1 MAIMIPKKKEEKCPT
16 PSPAIHPRKLLL
28 PPIHDRDN
36 RYYATIN
43 WSGKNG
49 GQIKG
54 IENGWIRDIFQQ
66 WNETVFH
73 FTTYRNCSNC
83 ISNFGITY
91 DKTAMNQDYLPTIK
105 KAIQEELLEPIASPG
120 ALNQYMTTMTN
131 VKQHLLIAAFARGER
146 PTNFLEEEKW
156 QDEYAI
162 KALEDYVP
170 SVKVRDNKEK
180 LQDIIRTTEL
190 ELVKFMIQ
198 FEQDMLNYE
207 NYDTISKYTRDQ
219 AKVYML
225 LCNGE
230 EFKTNLRRYE
240 TYCRVI
246 AICEARYEELVKYRF
261 SKELEKM
268 KNTVKYKDLTTDKD
282 FIDAM
287 MLRYEKALADKQ
299 KTLPYNPKY
308 YIELL
313 NGHQLSIPRTFKYVK
328 SVFDIDRIKKYIQLW
343 DADNVQYLSY
353 VWNSDADTWKIING
367 LDRVLNEDNVH
378 YVNGE
383 LALYTSKHKSP
394 YNFKMIQ
401 ELDLNKKPDRKSRKS
416 NVKNT
421 NVIDLTVARYKFL
434 NK

>member
-1 MAIMIPKKKEEKCPT
+1 
-16 PSPAIHPRKLLL
+16 
-28 PPIHDRDN
+28 
-36 RYYATIN
+36 
-43 WSGKNG
+43 
-49 GQIKG
+49 
-54 IENGWIRDIFQQ
+54 
-66 WNETVFH
+66 
-73 FTTYRNCSNC
+73 
-83 ISNFGITY
+83 
-91 DKTAMNQDYLPTIK
+91 
-105 KAIQEELLEPIASPG
+105 
-120 ALNQYMTTMTN
+120 
-131 VKQHLLIAAFARGER
+131 
-146 PTNFLEEEKW
+146 
-156 QDEYAI
+156 
-162 KALEDYVP
+162 
-170 SVKVRDNKEK
+170 
-180 LQDIIRTTEL
+180 
-190 ELVKFMIQ
+190 MIQ

-246 AICEARYEELVKYRF
+246 AICEARYEELVKSRF

-287 MLRYEKALADKQ
+287 LLKYEKALASEQ

-313 NGHQLSIPRTFKYVK
+313 NGRQLSISRTFKYVK
-328 SVFDIDRIKKYIQLW
+328 SVFDVERIRKYIQLW
-343 DADNVQYLSY
+343 DADNLQYLSY
-353 VWNSDADTWKIING
+353 VWNTDADTWKIING

-383 LALYTSKHKSP
+383 LALFTSKQKSP

-401 ELDLNKKPDRKSRKS
+401 ELDLNEKPDRKSRKS